1 MLKVSFREPR
11 RDQRLDILVDE
22 PPVVSEAVAL
32 LWVLQYFENRDGAV
46 HVDWTADL
54 ATLRQQ
60 IESIGVA
67 DITWETV

>member
-1 MLKVSFREPR
+1 MLKVSFREPG
-11 RDQRLDILVDE
+11 RDQRLELLVDE

-32 LWVLQYFENRDGAV
+32 AWVLQHFEDRGGAV
-46 HVDWTADL
+46 CVDWTADL

-60 IESIGVA
+60 IETIGVA